1 MIRLSAR
8 GLFLAAVATVLI
20 CALMYAL
27 PQHWHRGPALLLPL
41 TSWDRAIPF
50 WPLTGI
56 LYFGAFV
63 FLLLT
68 FIALWP
74 QRLQA
79 SRFLGACLLAQ
90 TLGMTCFLLW
100 PTAYPRDLYPLPE
113 STGALGAALVN
124 WCRSNDLA
132 VNCLPSLHVSTVV
145 LCVAFLR
152 GTRWF
157 LPALLAGIPLALS
170 TLTFKQ
176 HYLADVVAG
185 LALGLLSAG
194 VFLRNAYNPAA

>member
-1 MIRLSAR
+1 MTRRSAR
-8 GLFLAAVATVLI
+8 GLFVAAVATTLI
-20 CALMYAL
+20 CTAMYAL
-27 PQHWHRGPALLLPL
+27 PQHWHRGDPTLLPL
-41 TSWDRAIPF
+41 TRLDRAIPF
-50 WPLTGI
+50 CPITGV

-74 QRLQA
+74 HRPRA
-79 SRFLGACLLAQ
+79 SRFLYACLLAQ
-90 TLGMTCFLLW
+90 TVGMLCFLLW
-100 PTAYPRDLYPLPE
+100 PTAYPRDLYPLPP
-113 STGALGAALVN
+113 STSPLGTALVN

-145 LCVAFLR
+145 ICTASLR

-157 LPALLAGIPLALS
+157 LPALLMGVPLVLS

-176 HYLADVVAG
+176 HYVADVIAG
-185 LALGLLSAG
+185 LALGLVSAAL
-194 VFLRNAYNPAA
+194 FLRQSPRQV